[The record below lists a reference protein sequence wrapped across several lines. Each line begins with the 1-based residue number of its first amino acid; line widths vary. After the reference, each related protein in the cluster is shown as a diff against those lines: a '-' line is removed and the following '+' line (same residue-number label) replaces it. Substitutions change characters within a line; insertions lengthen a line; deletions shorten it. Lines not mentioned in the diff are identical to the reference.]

1 MVSCE
6 AGKYRGLKLHESPD
20 PASRPTKAVVRKSVF
35 QRLEP
40 WTGKSVCDL
49 YAGIGT
55 LGIEALSRGAVRV
68 AFVENSRLVLP
79 VLEKNLIRL
88 RGGENWSINQM
99 DVIAFL
105 GTNREKFD
113 VVLADPPY
121 YTSTWSELFPF
132 IEQSLRPEGVFVME
146 ASRNTTFPEDID
158 VRVYGKTKVGLWW
171 KA

>member
-1 MVSCE
+1 
-6 AGKYRGLKLHESPD
+6 LKLHESPD
-20 PASRPTKAVVRKSVF
+20 PANRPTKAVVRKSVF

-49 YAGIGT
+49 FAGIGT
-55 LGIEALSRGAVRV
+55 LGIEALSRGAERV
-68 AFVENSRLVLP
+68 AFVENNGPMLS

-88 RGGENWSINQM
+88 RGGEQWSINQM
-99 DVIAFL
+99 DVMAYL
-105 GTNREKFD
+105 GTSPENFD

-121 YTSTWSELFPF
+121 HTNTWSELFPF
-132 IEQSLRPEGVFVME
+132 IELCLRPKGVFMME
-146 ASRNTTFPEDID
+146 ASRHSAFPENID